1 MGKYE
6 IIKHYETFNQWLVD
20 LKKLKDEDWYRP
32 IAKGKWS
39 VGAIIAHL
47 LLWDEYSLRERFPFM
62 TEGNK
67 LEPFPNFQIINDQAD
82 DYAKKH
88 SKDELID
95 QLVALRKKHFIEK
108 LKLVDDTY
116 LQISFSIGDHKLKIL
131 DYLNDFIYHDLHHKK
146 QIDSFVN
153 LLYEF
158 E

>member
-1 MGKYE
+1 
-6 IIKHYETFNQWLVD
+6 
-20 LKKLKDEDWYRP
+20 
-32 IAKGKWS
+32 
-39 VGAIIAHL
+39 
-47 LLWDEYSLRERFPFM
+47 YSLRERFPFM
-62 TEGNK
+62 AEGNK
-67 LEPFPNFQIINDQAD
+67 LEPFPNFQIINDQSD

-116 LQISFSIGDHKLKIL
+116 LQISFSIDHHKLKIL

-146 QIDSFVN
+146 QIDSFVK